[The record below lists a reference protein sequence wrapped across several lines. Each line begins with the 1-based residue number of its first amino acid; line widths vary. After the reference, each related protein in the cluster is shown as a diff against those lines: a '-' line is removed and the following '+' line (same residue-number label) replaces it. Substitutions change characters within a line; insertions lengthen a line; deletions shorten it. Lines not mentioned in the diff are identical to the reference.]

1 MTILERNYRCRLGE
15 IDIIARD
22 EETLCFV
29 EVKYR
34 SGNRAGYPLEAVGP
48 AKQRKI
54 YQTAS
59 VYLKQHGLSMNVS
72 CRFDVVSVLGENVT
86 YIPGAFGGM

>member
-1 MTILERNYRCRLGE
+1 LGE

-22 EETLCFV
+22 GTTLCFV

-34 SGNRAGYPLEAVGP
+34 SGSRAGYPVEAVGP

-54 YQTAS
+54 YQTAC
-59 VYLKQHGLSMNVS
+59 VYLKQHCLSMNTL
-72 CRFDVVSVLGENVT
+72 CRFDVVSVFGEEIS